1 MISSIMVD
9 AMVGGNA
16 MSEIPIIPASESFS
30 AEPDISEPELEVVHQ
45 GQISSVNAA
54 SMKDDIEEL
63 RN

>member
-1 MISSIMVD
+1 
-9 AMVGGNA
+9 MVGGNA
-16 MSEIPIIPASESFS
+16 MPEVPITPASGSFS
-30 AEPDISEPELEVVHQ
+30 AEPDISEPEPEVVHQ